1 MTPDLTVLLLAVL
14 LAVIQLVLYAV
25 PANLELE
32 RGYAAGPRDEPPRTP
47 LSIRTR
53 RIKRAF
59 DNHVETLPWF
69 AICVLVA
76 HVTGR
81 ADAVTAAASWTYLA
95 ARIVYV
101 PLYVF
106 GVSIMRS
113 LVWLVALLAIATILL
128 RTLI

>member
-1 MTPDLTVLLLAVL
+1 MTAELTVLLLAVL
-14 LAVIQLVLYAV
+14 LAVIQLILYAV

-32 RGYAAGPRDEPPRTP
+32 RGYAAGPRDDAPRTK

-69 AICVLVA
+69 AIVVLVA
-76 HVTGR
+76 HLSAKT
-81 ADAVTAAASWTYLA
+81 DAITLWASWTYLV

-106 GVSIMRS
+106 GVYMMRS
-113 LVWLVALLAIATILL
+113 LVWFVAFLAILTILL
-128 RTLI
+128 RALF